1 MNEKVKTFLCFF
13 IVLFLFSSLSAT
25 HSFAAKQNFKIKKV
39 KLNSEM
45 KIQKTSGHSGGL
57 IALSTKGK
65 KKQRWTEIFV
75 TYKTK
80 LEWSDDVTLKY
91 YVQLGSGSKAVVLSG
106 EETYMDVACAAT
118 HKAVM
123 YIPPSVLDRYGGV
136 QKITVEL
143 LHMGDIQDAKS
154 FKYAGKRA
162 WWDGKKIITGQL
174 RTKSESPF
182 ALKDFNEYEL
192 TKLK

>member
-45 KIQKTSGHSGGL
+45 NTQKTSGHSGGL

-106 EETYMDVACAAT
+106 EETYIEMKRIDPGLKVLLNSGFRRDGRVEEVLRLGINDFIEKPYT
-118 HKAVM
+118 KKQLLKAV
-123 YIPPSVLDRYGGV
+123 YNS
-136 QKITVEL
+136 
-143 LHMGDIQDAKS
+143 
-154 FKYAGKRA
+154 
-162 WWDGKKIITGQL
+162 
-174 RTKSESPF
+174 
-182 ALKDFNEYEL
+182 
-192 TKLK
+192 